1 MFYIRKTFVKL
12 LQTYPGQQKTGLQFY
27 SLYCEAFAILFS
39 VYIFDASNVLG
50 IKGIPI
56 TFSVYLMLN
65 YVFQADYSTSGP
77 WKWIKRGVITSCWL
91 ILCLEVDQL
100 RSIDLRVLIQR

>member
-39 VYIFDASNVLG
+39 VYIFDASNFGGSREYQL
-50 IKGIPI
+50 
-56 TFSVYLMLN
+56 L
-65 YVFQADYSTSGP
+65 FQF
-77 WKWIKRGVITSCWL
+77 I
-91 ILCLEVDQL
+91 
-100 RSIDLRVLIQR
+100 